1 LEQIEW
7 ICADI
12 TDVPS
17 LEIAF
22 QNINMVYHC
31 AALISFDQRRRTF
44 WKTNIEG
51 TANIVNFCLA
61 FGIQKLCFVSSIATL
76 GDLPPHEKIHHW
88 GNGMESRTS
97 IMIMLFLNME
107 RMEVTTRKV

>member
-31 AALISFDQRRRTF
+31 AALISFDPRRRTF
-44 WKTNIEG
+44 AKKQILK
-51 TANIVNFCLA
+51 AQQIL
-61 FGIQKLCFVSSIATL
+61 
-76 GDLPPHEKIHHW
+76 
-88 GNGMESRTS
+88 
-97 IMIMLFLNME
+97 
-107 RMEVTTRKV
+107 

>member
-1 LEQIEW
+1 LNPKVWETKVRAIYRSTPSLEKTALFTLYKRKLFWNKSEW

-31 AALISFDQRRRTF
+31 AALISFDP
-44 WKTNIEG
+44 K
-51 TANIVNFCLA
+51 
-61 FGIQKLCFVSSIATL
+61 K
-76 GDLPPHEKIHHW
+76 K
-88 GNGMESRTS
+88 
-97 IMIMLFLNME
+97 
-107 RMEVTTRKV
+107 RKKNKY

>member
-1 LEQIEW
+1 VRAIYRSTPSLEKRKLYLPCIKGSSFGTNQW

-31 AALISFDQRRRTF
+31 AALISFDP
-44 WKTNIEG
+44 KKKN
-51 TANIVNFCLA
+51 V
-61 FGIQKLCFVSSIATL
+61 
-76 GDLPPHEKIHHW
+76 
-88 GNGMESRTS
+88 
-97 IMIMLFLNME
+97 
-107 RMEVTTRKV
+107 

>member
-12 TDVPS
+12 TDIPS

-31 AALISFDQRRRTF
+31 AVFSFDP
-44 WKTNIEG
+44 KE
-51 TANIVNFCLA
+51 
-61 FGIQKLCFVSSIATL
+61 
-76 GDLPPHEKIHHW
+76 E
-88 GNGMESRTS
+88 
-97 IMIMLFLNME
+97 E
-107 RMEVTTRKV
+107 RW

>member
-1 LEQIEW
+1 LYKEALLEQIRW

-31 AALISFDQRRRTF
+31 AALISFDPRRRTF
-44 WKTNIEG
+44 AKKIMK
-51 TANIVNFCLA
+51 AQRIVNFCLA

-76 GDLPPHEKIHHW
+76 GDLPPHEKIHH
-88 GNGMESRTS
+88 
-97 IMIMLFLNME
+97 
-107 RMEVTTRKV
+107 